1 MPNSHSV
8 RSQITTEIGAL
19 ETKIRALKARLPAHS
34 MIGALKARLPAHSI
48 LPALVIELDELDEQ
62 LSDAKQRLAKINAS
76 LTD

>member
-8 RSQITTEIGAL
+8 RSQITAEIEAL
-19 ETKIRALKARLPAHS
+19 EKK
-34 MIGALKARLPAHSI
+34 IGALKARLPAHSI

>member
-19 ETKIRALKARLPAHS
+19 ETKIR
-34 MIGALKARLPAHSI
+34 ALKARLPAHSI